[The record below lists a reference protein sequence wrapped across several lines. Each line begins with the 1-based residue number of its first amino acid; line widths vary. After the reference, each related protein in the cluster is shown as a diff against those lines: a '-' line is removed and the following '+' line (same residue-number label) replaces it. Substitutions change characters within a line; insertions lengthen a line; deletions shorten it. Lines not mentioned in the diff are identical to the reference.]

1 MAKEFMSMEAFEKLV
16 MEYIREAVREEMLK
30 DLSKLSEV
38 TQGTLSTGTSTTS
51 IGTSGTTGTTGTKS
65 GVGTKP
71 GNDDPANNVM
81 VPGTNMNIN
90 QGLQAAAKETNFK
103 KKADLLNK
111 MSSQIQGMKGL
122 VIK

>member
-1 MAKEFMSMEAFEKLV
+1 MAVECMSIEAFEGLV
-16 MEYIREAVREEMLK
+16 REYIREAVKEEMLK
-30 DLSKLSEV
+30 DFSRLAEG
-38 TQGTLSTGTSTTS
+38 TQGTLSSTPSTSTT
-51 IGTSGTTGTTGTKS
+51 GTSGTAATLGTKS
-65 GVGTKP
+65 TIGSNP

-103 KKADLLNK
+103 KKAELVNK
-111 MSSQIQGMKGL
+111 MSGQIQGMKGL